1 VNRPKCDELDYIH
14 FLIAAQKVFSNTE
27 AARSHPEA
35 ETNGPAHDAYT
46 RLLYRIQS
54 DGDALWQEV
63 QGCVQLTSGV
73 LVIDDSTLDKPY
85 ARAMDL
91 VTRHWSGK
99 HHQVVMGINL
109 ISLLWT
115 DGDAHWP
122 CDFRIYDRPNDNL
135 TKNDHFQNM
144 LKKAAERGFQPELV
158 AFDSWYSSLEN
169 LKQVRNL
176 KWQWLT
182 QLKSNRM
189 VDPNDA
195 GNLPISLVVI
205 PMHGLIV
212 HLKGYGFIKVFK
224 IAAPNGGVEYWATS
238 DLQMN
243 VEQLAER
250 ALQSWQIEEYHRG
263 IKQFC
268 GIERAQHR
276 LAIAQRNHIGLALRA
291 FLRLEY
297 HRLQTGI
304 SWFETKT
311 SIIREAVRAYLANP
325 QFSLGSP
332 TA

>member
-27 AARSHPEA
+27 AARSHPKA
-35 ETNGPAHDAYT
+35 EMNGPAHDAYT

-63 QGCVQLTSGV
+63 QSCVQLTKGT

-85 ARAMDL
+85 ARAMEL

-115 DGDAHWP
+115 EGDAHWP
-122 CDFRIYDRPNDNL
+122 CDFRIYDRPHDNL

-189 VDPNDA
+189 VDPSDC
-195 GNLPISLVVI
+195 GNRPISLVVI

-224 IAAPNGGVEYWATS
+224 IAAPNGSVEYWATS

-243 VEQLAER
+243 TEQLAER
-250 ALQSWQIEEYHRG
+250 ALHCWQIEEYHRG

-297 HRLQTGI
+297 HRLLTGT
-304 SWFETKT
+304 SWFEAKT
-311 SIIREAVRAYLANP
+311 SIVREAVRAYLANP
-325 QFSLGSP
+325 RYSLVGP

>member
-1 VNRPKCDELDYIH
+1 MNRPKCDELDYIH

-99 HHQVVMGINL
+99 HRQVVMGINL

-135 TKNDHFQNM
+135 TKNDHFQHM

-158 AFDSWYSSLEN
+158 VFDSWYSSLEN

-182 QLKSNRM
+182 QLKSNRL
-189 VDPNDA
+189 VDPHDA

-250 ALQSWQIEEYHRG
+250 VLQSWQIEEYHRG

-325 QFSLGSP
+325 HYSLGSP

>member
-1 VNRPKCDELDYIH
+1 MNRPKCDELDYIH

-99 HHQVVMGINL
+99 HRQVVMGINL

-135 TKNDHFQNM
+135 TKNDHFQHM
-144 LKKAAERGFQPELV
+144 LKKAAEQGFQPELV

-182 QLKSNRM
+182 QLKSNRL
-189 VDPNDA
+189 VDPHDA

-224 IAAPNGGVEYWATS
+224 IAAPNGSVEYWATS

-250 ALQSWQIEEYHRG
+250 VLQSWQIEEYHRG

-325 QFSLGSP
+325 HYSLGNP